1 MATIVQARIHERR
14 GRRAGDGNVFLIA
27 LAAACS
33 GLGSA
38 AIIGWGT
45 GFWEVAVLFAGAML
59 ATTAIALTVN
69 LYRRGRRVTAL
80 AMDRGALTAAI
91 NTSTEPLMVTDSK
104 GAIICANKAYGSALG
119 GYPALA
125 DLGSDPVMMAGR
137 IAHTVARA
145 QGQFDAQM
153 EASDPRTGK
162 LMNMSASMLSGET
175 GLFLWRLLPDVAEQA
190 QQQLTA
196 SFEAHVG
203 AALSATGDAALLV
216 SPDGTILA
224 ANAPAAALLG
234 KPDERLT
241 HHKADALLHSEGGH
255 VYAIAADGGRIPLN
269 VHEAALHQD
278 GRKIGYFV
286 RLEERTALEP
296 DAAAAPMLPAF
307 INELPI
313 ALALADRDGRL
324 LYANARFRDVTHINI
339 EDRIAYPSD
348 IVTDED
354 RPAVSDLV
362 RRVGARAA
370 SAQQSVVRLRANPEQ
385 PVKLVVTQA
394 KGSGPEACVLTITDN
409 AEQQRLEQHLAQAQ
423 KMQAVGQL
431 AGGIAHDFNNIL
443 QAIIGYCDLLLQ
455 RHLPGDASF
464 ADINQILSNANRAA
478 GLVRQLLAYSRQQ
491 SLRPTIERVTELIT
505 DQVGT
510 LKQLV
515 REKAMLDVHHAR
527 DVGYVRVDP
536 NQFYQVLMNLV
547 VNARDAL
554 IHKGTITVRT
564 RMATPADAPERER
577 AIMPPG
583 DYVLISVTDTG
594 SGIPP
599 EHMSKIFDPFF
610 TTKDVGKGTGL
621 GLSTVYGI
629 IKQSSGF
636 IFVESVPG
644 KGTCFNVFLPACD
657 PPLAED
663 LARKSDGVEDL
674 WGQGTI
680 LFVEDEDAV
689 RTFATKA
696 LERKGYKVFAA
707 ASGEQALALLAEHGG
722 SIDLLVSDVVM
733 PNMDGPTVVKHARAA
748 FPALKVIMISGYAE
762 ESLRKSIETPDIAFL
777 PKPFQLKEL
786 ATAVKQVLAR
796 EPDANKA

>member
-1 MATIVQARIHERR
+1 MATVLQPRITERR
-14 GRRAGDGNVFLIA
+14 GRRANDSNVFLIA
-27 LAAACS
+27 AAAALA
-33 GLGSA
+33 GLASA
-38 AIIGWGT
+38 VVIGWGT

-59 ATTAIALTVN
+59 ASTAIALTVN
-69 LYRRGRRVTAL
+69 LFRRGRRITAQ
-80 AMDRGALTAAI
+80 AMDRGALTGSI
-91 NTSTEPLMVTDSK
+91 NTVAEPLMVTDLK
-104 GAIICANKAYGSALG
+104 GAIICANQAYGSHFG

-125 DLGSDPVMMAGR
+125 DLGDDPVQMAGR
-137 IAHTVARA
+137 IAQAGARA
-145 QGQFDAQM
+145 QTQSAAELQVT
-153 EASDPRTGK
+153 DPR
-162 LMNMSASMLSGET
+162 SGVAVTLAVSVLGGEQT
-175 GLFLWRLLPDVAEQA
+175 LLLWRVLPDSLAKA
-190 QQQLTA
+190 QQDICA
-196 SFEAHVG
+196 AFDSHIG
-203 AALSATGDAALLV
+203 AALSQARGATLLI
-216 SPDGTILA
+216 SPEGKILSINAYAHLLLGMSERDLTGLA
-224 ANAPAAALLG
+224 AENV
-234 KPDERLT
+234 
-241 HHKADALLHSEGGH
+241 LHSDGAS
-255 VYAIAADGGRIPLN
+255 VYAIAADGGHIPLQ
-269 VHEAALHQD
+269 VYEAPLKQD
-278 GRKIGYFV
+278 GKLIAYFV
-286 RLEERTALEP
+286 QLEERHVVPEA
-296 DAAAAPMLPAF
+296 DAALPLLPAF
-307 INELPI
+307 LNELPL
-313 ALALADRDGRL
+313 AVALADRDGRL
-324 LYANARFRDVTHINI
+324 LYANMRFCDVTQINLQ
-339 EDRIAYPSD
+339 DRIAYPSD

-354 RPAVSDLV
+354 RSAVSDLV

-370 SAQQSVVRLRANPEQ
+370 SSQQCVVRLRANPEQ
-385 PVKLVVTQA
+385 PVKLLVSQA

-491 SLRPTIERVTELIT
+491 SLRPTVERVAELIT

-515 REKAMLDVHHAR
+515 REKATLDVHHAR

-547 VNARDAL
+547 VNARDA
-554 IHKGTITVRT
+554 IAHQGSITVRT

-577 AIMPPG
+577 AIMPQG
-583 DYVLISVTDTG
+583 DYVLISVTDSG
-594 SGIPP
+594 SGISP
-599 EHMSKIFDPFF
+599 EHVAKIFDPFF

-636 IFVESVPG
+636 IFVDSTLG
-644 KGTCFNVFLPACD
+644 KGTSFNVFLPACEA
-657 PPLAED
+657 PLVED
-663 LARKSDGVEDL
+663 MPRKADVVEDL
-674 WGQGTI
+674 WGHGTI

-707 ASGEQALALLAEHGG
+707 ASGEQALELLSEHGA
-722 SIDLLVSDVVM
+722 SIDLLISDVVM

-748 FPALKVIMISGYAE
+748 YPALKVIMISGYAE
-762 ESLRKSIETPDIAFL
+762 ESLRKSIETPDIGFL

-786 ATAVKQVLAR
+786 ATAVKRVLTR
-796 EPDANKA
+796 EPGTNK

>member
-1 MATIVQARIHERR
+1 MATVLQPRITERR
-14 GRRAGDGNVFLIA
+14 GRRANDGNVFIIAGGAA
-27 LAAACS
+27 LAGMA
-33 GLGSA
+33 SA
-38 AIIGWGT
+38 TVIGWGT
-45 GFWEVAVLFAGAML
+45 GSWDVAVLFAGAML
-59 ATTAIALTVN
+59 ASTAIALTVN
-69 LYRRGRRVTAL
+69 LFRRGKRITAQ

-91 NTSTEPLMVTDSK
+91 NAVSEPLMVTDLK
-104 GAIICANKAYGSALG
+104 GAIICANQAYGSHFG

-125 DLGSDPVMMAGR
+125 DLGDDPVQIAGR
-137 IAHTVARA
+137 IAQCVARA
-145 QGQFDAQM
+145 QAQSVAELPVQDPRSKASVLLSVSMLRGEQPLALWRVLPDAMLKAQNDISAAFDA
-153 EASDPRTGK
+153 
-162 LMNMSASMLSGET
+162 
-175 GLFLWRLLPDVAEQA
+175 
-190 QQQLTA
+190 
-196 SFEAHVG
+196 HIG
-203 AALSATGDAALLV
+203 AALSQARSAAMLI
-216 SPDGTILA
+216 SPDGKIISI
-224 ANAPAAALLG
+224 NAQAHLLLG
-234 KPDERLT
+234 NSERNLT
-241 HHKADALLHSEGGH
+241 GLEANEVLHSDGTQVFAIATDGGH
-255 VYAIAADGGRIPLN
+255 VPLTIKESPLKADGQL
-269 VHEAALHQD
+269 
-278 GRKIGYFV
+278 IGYFAQI
-286 RLEERTALEP
+286 EERHDLPADDPALP
-296 DAAAAPMLPAF
+296 NLPAF
-307 INELPI
+307 LNELPL
-313 ALALADRDGRL
+313 AVALADRDGRL
-324 LYANARFRDVTHINI
+324 LYANMRFCDMAQVQLSGRV
-339 EDRIAYPSD
+339 AYPSD

-354 RPAVSDLV
+354 RAAVSDLV

-370 SAQQSVVRLRANPEQ
+370 SLQQCVVRLRANPEQ
-385 PVKLVVTQA
+385 PVKLMVSQT
-394 KGSGPEACVLTITDN
+394 KGGGPEACVLTITDN

-491 SLRPTIERVTELIT
+491 SLRPSVERVTELIT

-515 REKAMLDVHHAR
+515 REKASLDVHHAR

-547 VNARDAL
+547 VNARDA
-554 IHKGTITVRT
+554 IAHKGSITVQT

-583 DYVLISVTDTG
+583 DYVLISVTDSGTG
-594 SGIPP
+594 ISP
-599 EHMSKIFDPFF
+599 EHLAKIFDPFF

-636 IFVESVPG
+636 IFADSALG
-644 KGTCFNVFLPACD
+644 KGTTFNVFLPACD
-657 PPLAED
+657 APLLED
-663 LARKSDGVEDL
+663 MPRKADVVEDL

-696 LERKGYKVFAA
+696 LERKGYKLFAA
-707 ASGEQALALLAEHGG
+707 ASGEQALEILSEHGD
-722 SIDLLVSDVVM
+722 SIDLLISDVVM

-748 FPALKVIMISGYAE
+748 YPNLKVILISGYAE
-762 ESLRKSIETPDIAFL
+762 ESLRKSIETPDIGFL

-786 ATAVKQVLAR
+786 ALAVKRTLTR
-796 EPDANKA
+796 EPEANK

>member
-1 MATIVQARIHERR
+1 MATLATSVTDRR
-14 GRRAGDGNVFLIA
+14 GRRANDGNVFGIAIAAA
-27 LAAACS
+27 LA

-38 AIIGWGT
+38 AVIGWGT

-69 LYRRGRRVTAL
+69 LYRRGRRVTAQ

-91 NTSTEPLMVTDSK
+91 NVAAEPLIVTDLK
-104 GAIICANKAYGSALG
+104 GAIVCANQAYGQALG

-125 DLGSDPVMMAGR
+125 DLGDDPVRMAGR
-137 IAHTVARA
+137 ISQTVARA
-145 QGQFDAQM
+145 QAQNEAHM
-153 EASDPRTGK
+153 EIAHPRSGAA
-162 LMNMSASMLSGET
+162 LSMSATMLNGDNM
-175 GLFLWRLLPDVAEQA
+175 LVLWRLLPDVAVQA
-190 QQQLTA
+190 RADVQRL
-196 SFEAHVG
+196 FEAHMG
-203 AALSATGDAALLV
+203 PALAEAQDAALLV
-216 SPDGTILA
+216 APDGRIIS
-224 ANAPAAALLG
+224 ANTQAQALLG
-234 KPDERLT
+234 QAERDLAGIAADEVM
-241 HHKADALLHSEGGH
+241 HSDGTQ
-255 VYAIAADGGRIPLN
+255 VYAIATDGGHLPLK
-269 VHEAALHQD
+269 VREAPFTQGGVLIAF
-278 GRKIGYFV
+278 FV
-286 RLEERTALEP
+286 RIEERAETMPSDAL
-296 DAAAAPMLPAF
+296 LPTLPVF

-324 LYANARFRDVTHINI
+324 LYANARFRDVTQVNVD
-339 EDRIAYPSD
+339 DRVAYPSD

-354 RPAVSDLV
+354 RTAVSDLV

-370 SAQQSVVRLRANPEQ
+370 SSQQSVVRLRANPEQ
-385 PVKLVVTQA
+385 PVKLMVAQA
-394 KGSGPEACVLTITDN
+394 KGGGPEACVLTITDN

-464 ADINQILSNANRAA
+464 ADINQVLSNANRAA

-515 REKAMLDVHHAR
+515 REKAALEVHHAR

-536 NQFYQVLMNLV
+536 NQFYQVMMNLV
-547 VNARDAL
+547 VNARDAIL
-554 IHKGTITVRT
+554 HKGTITVRT

-594 SGIPP
+594 SGIAP
-599 EHMSKIFDPFF
+599 EHLSKIFDPFF

-636 IFVESVPG
+636 IFAESGVG
-644 KGTCFNVFLPACD
+644 KGTTFNVFLPTCEAPQAD
-657 PPLAED
+657 D
-663 LARKSDGVEDL
+663 ISRKVEGVEDL

-696 LERKGYKVFAA
+696 LERKGYKVYAA
-707 ASGEQALALLAEHGG
+707 ASGEQALEILGEHGA

-748 FPALKVIMISGYAE
+748 YPKLKVIMISGYAE
-762 ESLRKSIETPDIAFL
+762 ESLRRSIETPDIGFL

-786 ATAVKQVLAR
+786 ATAVKRVLNQ
-796 EPDANKA
+796 EPDANKG

>member
-1 MATIVQARIHERR
+1 MATALQPQFTDRR
-14 GRRAGDGNVFLIA
+14 GRRANDGNVFGIA
-27 LAAACS
+27 AGAAVAGLA
-33 GLGSA
+33 SA
-38 AIIGWGT
+38 AVIGWGT
-45 GFWEVAVLFAGAML
+45 GFWEIAVLFAGAML
-59 ATTAIALTVN
+59 ASTAIALTVN
-69 LYRRGRRVTAL
+69 LFRRGQRVTAQV
-80 AMDRGALTAAI
+80 MDRGALTSAI
-91 NTSTEPLMVTDSK
+91 NAVEEPLMVTDLK
-104 GAIICANKAYGSALG
+104 GAIICANQAYGAVFG

-125 DLGSDPVMMAGR
+125 DLGGDPVMMAGR
-137 IAHTVARA
+137 IVQSVARA
-145 QGQFDAQM
+145 QAQSHAEM
-153 EASDPRTGK
+153 QVTDPRCGAT
-162 LMNMSASMLSGET
+162 LTLAVSMLRGDQ
-175 GLFLWRLLPDVAEQA
+175 LLVMWRVLPDMAAKA
-190 QQQLTA
+190 QNDIRAAFDT
-196 SFEAHVG
+196 HIG
-203 AALSATGDAALLV
+203 AALSQAQDAALLIA
-216 SPDGTILA
+216 PDGKILSFNTQA
-224 ANAPAAALLG
+224 QALLG
-234 KPDERLT
+234 HGERDLT
-241 HHKADALLHSEGGH
+241 GLAADAVLHSDGKNVYALAMDGGH
-255 VYAIAADGGRIPLN
+255 VPVRVREAPLQHEGKLIA
-269 VHEAALHQD
+269 
-278 GRKIGYFV
+278 YFA
-286 RLEERTALEP
+286 RLEERHDNSES
-296 DAAAAPMLPAF
+296 DGAAPLLPAF
-307 INELPI
+307 LNELPI
-313 ALALADRDGRL
+313 AVALADRDGRL
-324 LYANARFRDVTHINI
+324 LYANLRFCEVTQVNLQ
-339 EDRIAYPSD
+339 DRVAYPSD

-354 RPAVSDLV
+354 RTAVSDLV

-370 SAQQSVVRLRANPEQ
+370 SSQQCVVRLRANPEQ
-385 PVKLVVTQA
+385 PVKLMVSQA

-515 REKAMLDVHHAR
+515 REKATLEVHHAR

-536 NQFYQVLMNLV
+536 NQFYQVMMNLV
-547 VNARDAL
+547 VNARDA
-554 IHKGTITVRT
+554 IANMGTITVRT
-564 RMATPADAPERER
+564 RMATPADAPDRER

-583 DYVLISVTDTG
+583 EYVLISVTDSG
-594 SGIPP
+594 SGISP
-599 EHMSKIFDPFF
+599 EHIVKIFDPFF

-636 IFVESVPG
+636 IFADSTPG
-644 KGTCFNVFLPACD
+644 KGTTFNVFLPTCD

-663 LARKSDGVEDL
+663 LPRKPDTVEDL

-707 ASGEQALALLAEHGG
+707 ASGEQALELLGEHGA
-722 SIDLLVSDVVM
+722 SIDLLISDVVM

-748 FPALKVIMISGYAE
+748 YPKLKVIMISGYAE
-762 ESLRKSIETPDIAFL
+762 ESLRKSIETPDVAFL

-786 ATAVKQVLAR
+786 ATAVKRVLTR
-796 EPDANKA
+796 EPDANKS

>member
-1 MATIVQARIHERR
+1 MATIIQPRITERR
-14 GRRAGDGNVFLIA
+14 GRRANDGNVFGIAA
-27 LAAACS
+27 LAALA
-33 GLGSA
+33 GLSSA
-38 AIIGWGT
+38 AVIGWGT

-59 ATTAIALTVN
+59 ASTAIALTVN
-69 LYRRGRRVTAL
+69 LFRRGRRMTAQ

-91 NTSTEPLMVTDSK
+91 NTASEPLMVTDLK
-104 GAIICANKAYGSALG
+104 GAIVCANQAYGSTFG
-119 GYPALA
+119 GYPALT
-125 DLGSDPVMMAGR
+125 DLGSDPVLMAGR
-137 IAHTVARA
+137 IAQAVSRA
-145 QGQFDAQM
+145 QAQGRADM
-153 EASDPRTGK
+153 PVADVRSGAS
-162 LMNMSASMLSGET
+162 LMMSATMLSGDQS
-175 GLFLWRLLPDVAEQA
+175 LVLWQVMPDKMVNA
-190 QQQLTA
+190 QTALRTAFDTQL
-196 SFEAHVG
+196 G
-203 AALSATGDAALLV
+203 AALSETHDAALLI
-216 SPDGTILA
+216 SPEGKLLSV
-224 ANAPAAALLG
+224 NAHARILLG
-234 KPDERLT
+234 HGSRDLT
-241 HHKADALLHSEGGH
+241 GLAVEEVLHSDGAH
-255 VYAIAADGGRIPLN
+255 VFAIAADGGRVPMRVRETALQ
-269 VHEAALHQD
+269 HEGALMA
-278 GRKIGYFV
+278 YFA
-286 RLEERTALEP
+286 RLEERHIVSEP
-296 DAAAAPMLPAF
+296 EPGLPQLPVF
-307 INELPI
+307 INELPL

-324 LYANARFRDVTHINI
+324 LYANARFREVAQIVV
-339 EDRIAYPSD
+339 EDRVAYPSD

-354 RPAVSDLV
+354 RNAVSDLV

-370 SAQQSVVRLRANPEQ
+370 SSQQCVVRLKANPEQ
-385 PVKLVVTQA
+385 PVKLTVTQA
-394 KGSGPEACVLTITDN
+394 KGGGPEACVLTITDN

-505 DQVGT
+505 DQAGT

-515 REKAMLDVHHAR
+515 REKATLDVHHAR

-536 NQFYQVLMNLV
+536 NQFYQVVMNLV
-547 VNARDAL
+547 VNARDA
-554 IHKGTITVRT
+554 IAHQGVITVRT
-564 RMATPADAPERER
+564 RMATPADAPDRER

-583 DYVLISVTDTG
+583 EYVLISVTDTG
-594 SGIPP
+594 SGISP
-599 EHMSKIFDPFF
+599 EHIAKIFDPFF

-636 IFVESVPG
+636 IFADSTVG
-644 KGTCFNVFLPACD
+644 KGTTFNVFLPSCD
-657 PPLAED
+657 APRAED
-663 LARKSDGVEDL
+663 VVRKVDVVEDL

-696 LERKGYKVFAA
+696 LERKGYKVLAA
-707 ASGEQALALLAEHGG
+707 ASGEQALEYLSEHGA
-722 SIDLLVSDVVM
+722 SIDLLISDVVM

-748 FPALKVIMISGYAE
+748 YPTLKVIMISGYAE
-762 ESLRKSIETPDIAFL
+762 ESLRKSIETPDVAFL

-786 ATAVKQVLAR
+786 ASMVKQVLNR
-796 EPDANKA
+796 ELTANK

>member
-1 MATIVQARIHERR
+1 MATVISSRITDRR
-14 GRRAGDGNVFLIA
+14 GRRANDGNVFGIAAIAA
-27 LAAACS
+27 LA
-33 GLGSA
+33 GLASA
-38 AIIGWGT
+38 AVIGWGT

-59 ATTAIALTVN
+59 ASTAIALTVN
-69 LYRRGRRVTAL
+69 LFRRGRRMTAQ

-91 NTSTEPLMVTDSK
+91 NTSTEPLMVTDLK
-104 GAIICANKAYGSALG
+104 GAIVCANQAYGATFG

-125 DLGSDPVMMAGR
+125 DLGGDPVMMAGR
-137 IAHTVARA
+137 IAQAVARA
-145 QGQFDAQM
+145 QSHAQADM
-153 EASDPRTGK
+153 PVHDPRSGVEH
-162 LMNMSASMLSGET
+162 NMSVSMMSGDQT
-175 GLFLWRLLPDVAEQA
+175 LVLWRVMPDASARA
-190 QQQLTA
+190 QDELRIV
-196 SFEAHVG
+196 FDNHIG
-203 AALSATGDAALLV
+203 AALAEAHDAAMLIL
-216 SPDGTILA
+216 PDGKLLSV
-224 ANAPAAALLG
+224 NAQARALLG
-234 KPDERLT
+234 HGERDLTGLAADEV
-241 HHKADALLHSEGGH
+241 LHSDGSS
-255 VYAIAADGGRIPLN
+255 VFAIAADGGHVPLR
-269 VHEAALHQD
+269 VREAPLRHE
-278 GRKIGYFV
+278 GRLIGYFA
-286 RLEERTALEP
+286 RLEERADIAPADTAVP
-296 DAAAAPMLPAF
+296 SLPGF
-307 INELPI
+307 INELPL

-324 LYANARFRDVTHINI
+324 LYANARFRDVTQVNV
-339 EDRIAYPSD
+339 EDHIAYPSD

-354 RPAVSDLV
+354 RAAVSDLV

-370 SAQQSVVRLRANPEQ
+370 SSQQCVVRLRANPEQ
-385 PVKLVVTQA
+385 PVKLMVAQA
-394 KGSGPEACVLTITDN
+394 KGGGPEACVLTITDN

-515 REKAMLDVHHAR
+515 REKATLDVHHAR

-547 VNARDAL
+547 VNARDA
-554 IHKGTITVRT
+554 ITHKGDIIVRT

-583 DYVLISVTDTG
+583 DYVLISVTDSG
-594 SGIPP
+594 SGIAP
-599 EHMSKIFDPFF
+599 EHLAKIFDPFF

-636 IFVESVPG
+636 IFADSTPG
-644 KGTCFNVFLPACD
+644 KGTTFNVFLPACEA
-657 PPLAED
+657 PLAEEQS
-663 LARKSDGVEDL
+663 RKSDSVDDL

-696 LERKGYKVFAA
+696 LERKGYKVLAA
-707 ASGEQALALLAEHGG
+707 ASGEQALELLGEHGAG
-722 SIDLLVSDVVM
+722 IDLLISDVVM

-748 FPALKVIMISGYAE
+748 YPALKVIMISGYAE

-786 ATAVKQVLAR
+786 ATAVKRVMVR
-796 EPDANKA
+796 EPEANKA

>member
-1 MATIVQARIHERR
+1 MAIVIAPSATDRR
-14 GRRAGDGNVFLIA
+14 GRRAGDGNVFGIAAAAA
-27 LAAACS
+27 LA

-38 AIIGWGT
+38 VVIGWGT
-45 GFWEVAVLFAGAML
+45 GFWAVAVLFAGAML
-59 ATTAIALTVN
+59 ATTAMALTVN
-69 LYRRGRRVTAL
+69 LYRRGRRVTAQ

-91 NTSTEPLMVTDSK
+91 NVADEPLIVTDLK
-104 GAIICANKAYGSALG
+104 GAIVCANQAYGSAFG

-125 DLGSDPVMMAGR
+125 DLGDDPVRMAGR
-137 IAHTVARA
+137 INQIVARA
-145 QGQFDAQM
+145 QAQGEAQM
-153 EASDPRTGK
+153 QITHPRSGAEFS
-162 LMNMSASMLSGET
+162 MSASMLNGDN
-175 GLFLWRLLPDVAEQA
+175 LLVLWRLLPNKIEQA
-190 QQQLTA
+190 RANMRSMFDVHMGPALA
-196 SFEAHVG
+196 EAQE
-203 AALSATGDAALLV
+203 AAMLIA
-216 SPDGTILA
+216 PDGKIIS
-224 ANAPAAALLG
+224 ANAAAQALVGHAGRDLSGIAADEMMHSDGG
-234 KPDERLT
+234 K
-241 HHKADALLHSEGGH
+241 
-255 VYAIAADGGRIPLN
+255 VYAIAPDGGQVPLK
-269 VHEAALHQD
+269 VREMPFKQD
-278 GRKIGYFV
+278 GALVAYFA
-286 RLEERTALEP
+286 RLEEGRDETPADPALP
-296 DAAAAPMLPAF
+296 SLPVF

-313 ALALADRDGRL
+313 AIALADRDGRL
-324 LYANARFRDVTHINI
+324 LYANARFRDVTQVNV
-339 EDRIAYPSD
+339 EDRVAYPSD

-354 RPAVSDLV
+354 RTAVSDLV

-370 SAQQSVVRLRANPEQ
+370 SSQQSVVRLRANPEE
-385 PVKLVVTQA
+385 PVKLMVTQA
-394 KGSGPEACVLTITDN
+394 KGGGPEACVLTITDN

-464 ADINQILSNANRAA
+464 ADINQVLSNANRAA

-515 REKAMLDVHHAR
+515 REKAALDVHHAR

-536 NQFYQVLMNLV
+536 NQFYQVMMNLV
-547 VNARDAL
+547 VNARDA
-554 IHKGTITVRT
+554 IAHKGTITVQT
-564 RMATPADAPERER
+564 RMATPANAPERER

-594 SGIPP
+594 SGIAP
-599 EHMSKIFDPFF
+599 ENLSKIFDPFF

-636 IFVESVPG
+636 IFAESALG
-644 KGTCFNVFLPACD
+644 KGTTFNVFLPVCEA
-657 PPLAED
+657 PQAED
-663 LARKSDGVEDL
+663 LSRKVETVEDL

-696 LERKGYKVFAA
+696 LERKGYKVYAA
-707 ASGEQALALLAEHGG
+707 ASGEQALEILGEHGA

-748 FPALKVIMISGYAE
+748 YPTLKVIMISGYAE
-762 ESLRKSIETPDIAFL
+762 ESLRKSIETPDIGFL

-786 ATAVKQVLAR
+786 ATAVKRVLSR